1 MTLNCDAIFKEKL
14 TVGLKNNIRNLV
26 NFHGSSQ
33 KSENLHCDWLLPSIA
48 HEVSAKKVQKSD
60 TNFEEKLTF
69 CLKNSMRN
77 LMNFNAT
84 VEIMKNCTSMGYFC
98 QKYAIFE
105 LKNTQEL
112 CGEFSQKQWK
122 VTLDKSSEYNF
133 KAERIFFWTK
143 QTIEFYPLDILLLV

>member
-1 MTLNCDAIFKEKL
+1 MTLNGDATFKEKL
-14 TVGLKNNIRNLV
+14 TVGLKNDIRNLV

-33 KSENLHCDWLLPSIA
+33 KSENLHCDWLLSSIA
-48 HEVSAKKVQKSD
+48 HEVSAKKVQKSN

-69 CLKNSMRN
+69 CLKDGIRN
-77 LMNFNAT
+77 LMNFNAA

-112 CGEFSQKQWK
+112 CCKK
-122 VTLDKSSEYNF
+122 
-133 KAERIFFWTK
+133 
-143 QTIEFYPLDILLLV
+143 